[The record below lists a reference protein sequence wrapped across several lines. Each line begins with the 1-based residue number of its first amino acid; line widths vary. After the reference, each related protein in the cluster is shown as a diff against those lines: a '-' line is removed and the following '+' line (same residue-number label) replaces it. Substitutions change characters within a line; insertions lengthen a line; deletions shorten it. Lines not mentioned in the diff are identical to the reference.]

1 MADLHIEKV
10 DGGVVFTAK
19 VVPGSS
25 KTVATGLLG
34 GMVKIRVSAAAEKGK
49 ANKCLVDFLAK
60 ALDVRRSEIDI
71 IRGQSNPVKAVRV
84 LGISAESL
92 LEKLGLNR

>member
-10 DGGVVFTAK
+10 DGGVVFTVK

-25 KTVATGLLG
+25 KTVAAGLLG

-60 ALDVRRSEIDI
+60 ALDVRRSEISI